1 MKQYRRDL
9 TVSAPAFVESGD
21 DRIVELA
28 FSSEAP
34 YSRIY
39 TDQNGD
45 PVELQ
50 EILVHD
56 QEAVDLSVLNDN
68 ASLLFNHIFEN
79 HIGVVVAGSA
89 RIDEDR
95 VGRALVQFS
104 KVGQMANET
113 FEKVKEG
120 TMSKVS
126 VGYTVLEGEADL
138 SKGVY
143 YAKKWQ
149 PYEISIVSVPADS
162 SVGVGRSLN
171 TSTDEPA
178 NNEEQREVNEPEN
191 KEQEVPVEE
200 QKPEEETRSE
210 EKQEKEE
217 PENEESNSDSGNGS
231 DDPQNVETE
240 EVNPE
245 EKRSEE
251 EPEVVKHDNAEFTGT
266 VESEEIN
273 TNTNE
278 NEEEK
283 AHEADP
289 VEEENTE
296 EVEQPFT
303 RSQEDTDEI
312 RAIGKHLNISED
324 EIQRAIEDKEITVES
339 FKQRAL
345 NITTESKNF
354 VKGKNTMT
362 DTIKNLEAKFDLNTA
377 MRSLAEGKALTGAEA
392 EYSQEEA
399 RKAAQR
405 GRAQRTNSVFVP
417 TSALAPVAGTEIRN
431 DSFVELLLQK
441 SVLGKL
447 GVNVISG
454 LTAPVA
460 VPRMSEGAVDSF
472 GFVAE
477 NGVSPNGE
485 VKFDNVPM
493 SLHTFTGGVP
503 VTRQAML
510 TMPNIGALIS
520 QHILKASRIKLE
532 QAILSAGAVANA
544 RDGIVKQIVDAGLV
558 SETELTYKAFMAE
571 LAKLTDA
578 GVDEAAISFAMR
590 GALKADLASTLRD
603 AGVAGYIIGDNDKLA
618 NRPVH
623 SSGVLAEGHIL
634 VGDFSA
640 VTIGEWAG
648 LEIDLDDTTYRSQ
661 GAVVPRVWCD
671 LDWALTDKQCL
682 RVMKASETRAKK

>member
-45 PVELQ
+45 PVELK

-56 QEAVDLSVLNDN
+56 KDAVDLDVLNDK
-68 ASLLFNHIFEN
+68 ASLLFNHEFDN
-79 HIGVVVAGSA
+79 HIGVVVPGSA
-89 RIDEDR
+89 RIDEDG
-95 VGRALVQFS
+95 VGRALVKFS
-104 KVGQMANET
+104 QVGQLANET
-113 FEKVKEG
+113 YDKVKEG

-126 VGYTVLEGEADL
+126 VGYTVLEGHADF

-143 YAKKWQ
+143 FVTKWQ

-171 TSTDEPA
+171 TITDEPA
-178 NNEEQREVNEPEN
+178 NNEENREVEVETEIKPEEEIRSEEN
-191 KEQEVPVEE
+191 KEQEELNNEESNSGTGDRSYRSETVEE
-200 QKPEEETRSE
+200 EKVTPEETRSE
-210 EKQEKEE
+210 E
-217 PENEESNSDSGNGS
+217 ENENSEELNTDTQES
-231 DDPQNVETE
+231 DDERQNNTET
-240 EVNPE
+240 
-245 EKRSEE
+245 
-251 EPEVVKHDNAEFTGT
+251 G
-266 VESEEIN
+266 
-273 TNTNE
+273 
-278 NEEEK
+278 EEEK
-283 AHEADP
+283 P
-289 VEEENTE
+289 I
-296 EVEQPFT
+296 EVEKPFE

-345 NITTESKNF
+345 NNITESKTF
-354 VKGKNTMT
+354 AKGKNNMT
-362 DTIKNLEAKFDLNTA
+362 DTIKTLENRFDLSVA
-377 MRSLAEGKALTGAEA
+377 MRSLAEGKALNGAEA
-392 EYSQEEA
+392 EYSQEMA

-405 GRAQRTNSVFVP
+405 GRAQRGNSVFVP

-431 DSFVELLLQK
+431 DSFVELLMKK
-441 SVLGKL
+441 SVLGSL
-447 GVNVISG
+447 GVNVLSG
-454 LTAPVA
+454 LTAPIA
-460 VPRMSEGAVDSF
+460 VPRMSEGALDAF

-477 NGVSPNGE
+477 NGVSQNSD

-510 TMPNIGALIS
+510 TMPNIGALIAE
-520 QHILKASRIKLE
+520 HILKASRIKLE
-532 QAILSAGAVANA
+532 QAILSAGANANA
-544 RDGIVKQIVDAGLV
+544 RDGIVKQLTDAGLV
-558 SETELTYKAFMAE
+558 TETALTYKAFLAE
-571 LAKLTDA
+571 IAKLTDA
-578 GVDEAAISFAMR
+578 GVDEAAIKFAMR

-603 AGVAGYIIGDNDKLA
+603 EGVSGYIIGENDKLA

-623 SSGVLAEGHIL
+623 SSGVLEAGQIL

-640 VTIGEWAG
+640 ITIGEWEG
-648 LEIDLDDTTYRSQ
+648 LEIDLDDTTFRSQ
-661 GAVVPRVWCD
+661 GAIVPRVWCD
-671 LDWALTDKQCL
+671 LDWAVTDKQCL
-682 RVMKASETRAKK
+682 RVMKAPAGRSK

>member
-45 PVELQ
+45 PVELK

-56 QEAVDLSVLNDN
+56 KDAVDLDVLNDK
-68 ASLLFNHIFEN
+68 ASLLFNHEFDN
-79 HIGVVVAGSA
+79 HIGVVVPGSA
-89 RIDEDR
+89 RIDEDG
-95 VGRALVQFS
+95 VGRALVKFS
-104 KVGQMANET
+104 QVGQLANET
-113 FEKVKEG
+113 YDKVKEG

-126 VGYTVLEGEADL
+126 VGYTVLEGHADF

-143 YAKKWQ
+143 YVTKWQ

-171 TSTDEPA
+171 TSVDEPA
-178 NNEEQREVNEPEN
+178 NNEEKREVEVETEIKPEEEIRSEEN
-191 KEQEVPVEE
+191 KEQEELNNEESNSGTGDRSDRSEIVEE
-200 QKPEEETRSE
+200 EKVTPEETRSE
-210 EKQEKEE
+210 EENKNENSEELNTDTQE
-217 PENEESNSDSGNGS
+217 S
-231 DDPQNVETE
+231 DDERQNNTET
-240 EVNPE
+240 
-245 EKRSEE
+245 
-251 EPEVVKHDNAEFTGT
+251 G
-266 VESEEIN
+266 
-273 TNTNE
+273 
-278 NEEEK
+278 EEEK
-283 AHEADP
+283 P
-289 VEEENTE
+289 VE
-296 EVEQPFT
+296 VEKPFE

-345 NITTESKNF
+345 NNITESKTF
-354 VKGKNTMT
+354 AKGKNNMT
-362 DTIKNLEAKFDLNTA
+362 DTIKTLENRFDLSVA
-377 MRSLAEGKALTGAEA
+377 MRSLAEGKALNGAEA
-392 EYSQEEA
+392 EYSQEMA

-405 GRAQRTNSVFVP
+405 GRAQRGNSVFVP

-431 DSFVELLLQK
+431 DSFVELLMKK
-441 SVLGKL
+441 SVLGSL
-447 GVNVISG
+447 GVNVLSG
-454 LTAPVA
+454 LTAPIA
-460 VPRMSEGAVDSF
+460 VPRMSEGALDAF

-477 NGVSPNGE
+477 NGVSQNSD

-510 TMPNIGALIS
+510 TMPNIGALIAE
-520 QHILKASRIKLE
+520 HILKASRIKLE
-532 QAILSAGAVANA
+532 QAILSAGANANA
-544 RDGIVKQIVDAGLV
+544 RDGIVKQLTDAGLV
-558 SETELTYKAFMAE
+558 TETALTYKAFLAE
-571 LAKLTDA
+571 IAKLTDA
-578 GVDEAAISFAMR
+578 GVDEAAIKFAMR

-603 AGVAGYIIGDNDKLA
+603 EGVSGYIIGENDKLA

-623 SSGVLAEGHIL
+623 SSGVLEAGQIL

-640 VTIGEWAG
+640 ITIGEWEG
-648 LEIDLDDTTYRSQ
+648 LEIDLDDTTFRSQ
-661 GAVVPRVWCD
+661 GAIVPRVWCD
-671 LDWALTDKQCL
+671 LDWAVTDKQCL
-682 RVMKASETRAKK
+682 RVMKAPAARSK

>member
-45 PVELQ
+45 PVELK

-56 QEAVDLSVLNDN
+56 KDAVDLDVLNDK
-68 ASLLFNHIFEN
+68 ASLLFNHEFDN
-79 HIGVVVAGSA
+79 HIGVVVPGSA
-89 RIDEDR
+89 RIDEDG
-95 VGRALVQFS
+95 VGRALVKFS
-104 KVGQMANET
+104 QVGQLANET
-113 FEKVKEG
+113 YDKVKEG

-126 VGYTVLEGEADL
+126 VGYTVLEGHADF

-143 YAKKWQ
+143 FVTKWQ

-171 TSTDEPA
+171 TITDEPA
-178 NNEEQREVNEPEN
+178 NNEENREVEVEN
-191 KEQEVPVEE
+191 KETEI
-200 QKPEEETRSE
+200 KPEEEIRSE
-210 EKQEKEE
+210 ENQENKE
-217 PENEESNSDSGNGS
+217 PENEESPSDSGNSSGDS
-231 DDPQNVETE
+231 ESIPQ

-245 EKRSEE
+245 ENRSEE
-251 EPEVVKHDNAEFTGT
+251 EKSDEL
-266 VESEEIN
+266 N
-273 TNTNE
+273 TNTESERQEEPQPE
-278 NEEEK
+278 NKPEEE
-283 AHEADP
+283 
-289 VEEENTE
+289 VF
-296 EVEQPFT
+296 Q
-303 RSQEDTDEI
+303 RSAEDTDEI

-345 NITTESKNF
+345 NINTESKTF
-354 VKGKNTMT
+354 AKGKIKMT
-362 DTIKNLEAKFDLNTA
+362 DTIKTLENRFDLSVA
-377 MRSLAEGKALTGAEA
+377 MRSLAEGKALNGAEA
-392 EYSQEEA
+392 EYSQEMA

-405 GRAQRTNSVFVP
+405 GRAQRGNSVFVP

-431 DSFVELLLQK
+431 DSFVELLMKK
-441 SVLGKL
+441 SVLGSL
-447 GVNVISG
+447 GVNVLSG
-454 LTAPVA
+454 LTAPIA
-460 VPRMSEGAVDSF
+460 VPRMSEGALDAF

-477 NGVSPNGE
+477 NGVSQNSD

-510 TMPNIGALIS
+510 TMPNIGALIAE
-520 QHILKASRIKLE
+520 HILKASRIKLE
-532 QAILSAGAVANA
+532 QAILSAGANANA
-544 RDGIVKQIVDAGLV
+544 RDGIVKQLTDAGLV
-558 SETELTYKAFMAE
+558 TETALTYKAFLAE
-571 LAKLTDA
+571 VAKLTDA
-578 GVDEAAISFAMR
+578 GVDEAAIKFAMR

-603 AGVAGYIIGDNDKLA
+603 EGVSGYIIGDNDKLA

-623 SSGVLAEGHIL
+623 SSGVLEAGSIL

-640 VTIGEWAG
+640 ITIGEWEG
-648 LEIDLDDTTYRSQ
+648 LEIDLDDTTFRSQ
-661 GAVVPRVWCD
+661 GAIVPRVWCD
-671 LDWALTDKQCL
+671 LDWAVTDKQCL
-682 RVMKASETRAKK
+682 RVMKAPAGRSK

>member
-45 PVELQ
+45 PVELK

-56 QEAVDLSVLNDN
+56 KDAVDLDVLNDK
-68 ASLLFNHIFEN
+68 ASLLFNHEFDN
-79 HIGVVVAGSA
+79 HIGVVVPGSA
-89 RIDEDR
+89 RIDEDG
-95 VGRALVQFS
+95 VGRALVKFS
-104 KVGQMANET
+104 QVGQLANET
-113 FEKVKEG
+113 YDKVKEG

-126 VGYTVLEGEADL
+126 VGYTVLEGHADF

-143 YAKKWQ
+143 FVTKWQ

-171 TSTDEPA
+171 TITDEPA
-178 NNEEQREVNEPEN
+178 NNEENREVEVETEIKPEEEIRSEEN
-191 KEQEVPVEE
+191 KEQEELNNEESNSGTGDRSDRSEIVEE
-200 QKPEEETRSE
+200 EKVTPEETRSE
-210 EKQEKEE
+210 EENKNENSEELNTDTQE
-217 PENEESNSDSGNGS
+217 S
-231 DDPQNVETE
+231 DDERQNNTET
-240 EVNPE
+240 
-245 EKRSEE
+245 
-251 EPEVVKHDNAEFTGT
+251 G
-266 VESEEIN
+266 
-273 TNTNE
+273 
-278 NEEEK
+278 EEEK
-283 AHEADP
+283 P
-289 VEEENTE
+289 VE
-296 EVEQPFT
+296 VEKPFE

-312 RAIGKHLNISED
+312 RAIGKHLNISDD

-345 NITTESKNF
+345 NNITESKTF
-354 VKGKNTMT
+354 AKGKNNMT
-362 DTIKNLEAKFDLNTA
+362 DTIKTLENRFDLSVA
-377 MRSLAEGKALTGAEA
+377 MRSLAEGKALNGAEA
-392 EYSQEEA
+392 EYSQEMA

-405 GRAQRTNSVFVP
+405 GRAQRGNSVFVP

-431 DSFVELLLQK
+431 DSFVELLMKK
-441 SVLGKL
+441 SVLGSL
-447 GVNVISG
+447 GVNVLSG
-454 LTAPVA
+454 LTAPIA
-460 VPRMSEGAVDSF
+460 VPRMSEGALDAF

-477 NGVSPNGE
+477 NGVSQNSD

-510 TMPNIGALIS
+510 TMPNIGALIAE
-520 QHILKASRIKLE
+520 HILKASRIKLE
-532 QAILSAGAVANA
+532 QAILSAGANANA
-544 RDGIVKQIVDAGLV
+544 RDGIVKQLTDAGLV
-558 SETELTYKAFMAE
+558 TETALTYKAFLAE
-571 LAKLTDA
+571 IAKLTDA
-578 GVDEAAISFAMR
+578 GVDEAAIKFAMR

-603 AGVAGYIIGDNDKLA
+603 EGVSGYIIGENDKLA

-623 SSGVLAEGHIL
+623 SSGVLEAGQIL

-640 VTIGEWAG
+640 ITIGEWEG
-648 LEIDLDDTTYRSQ
+648 LEIDLDDTTFRSQ
-661 GAVVPRVWCD
+661 GAIVPRVWCD
-671 LDWALTDKQCL
+671 LDWAVTDKQCL
-682 RVMKASETRAKK
+682 RVMKAPAGRSK

>member
-45 PVELQ
+45 PVELK

-56 QEAVDLSVLNDN
+56 KDAVDLDVLNDK
-68 ASLLFNHIFEN
+68 ASLLFNHEFDN
-79 HIGVVVAGSA
+79 HIGVVVPGSA
-89 RIDEDR
+89 RIDEDG
-95 VGRALVQFS
+95 VGRALVKFS
-104 KVGQMANET
+104 QVGQLANET
-113 FEKVKEG
+113 YDKVKEG

-126 VGYTVLEGEADL
+126 VGYTVLEGHADF

-143 YAKKWQ
+143 FVTKWQ

-171 TSTDEPA
+171 TSVDEPA
-178 NNEEQREVNEPEN
+178 NNEEKREVEVETEIKPEEEIRSEEN
-191 KEQEVPVEE
+191 KEQEELNNEESNSGTGDRSDRSEIVEE
-200 QKPEEETRSE
+200 EKVTPEETRSE
-210 EKQEKEE
+210 E
-217 PENEESNSDSGNGS
+217 ENENSEELNTDTQES
-231 DDPQNVETE
+231 DDERQNNTET
-240 EVNPE
+240 
-245 EKRSEE
+245 
-251 EPEVVKHDNAEFTGT
+251 G
-266 VESEEIN
+266 
-273 TNTNE
+273 
-278 NEEEK
+278 EEEK
-283 AHEADP
+283 P
-289 VEEENTE
+289 VE
-296 EVEQPFT
+296 VEKPFE

-345 NITTESKNF
+345 NNITESKTF
-354 VKGKNTMT
+354 AKGKNNMT
-362 DTIKNLEAKFDLNTA
+362 DTIKTLENRFDLSVA
-377 MRSLAEGKALTGAEA
+377 MRSLAEGKALNGAEA
-392 EYSQEEA
+392 EYSQEMA

-405 GRAQRTNSVFVP
+405 GRAQRGNSVFVP

-431 DSFVELLLQK
+431 DSFVELLMKK
-441 SVLGKL
+441 SVLGSL
-447 GVNVISG
+447 GVNVLSG
-454 LTAPVA
+454 LTAPIA
-460 VPRMSEGAVDSF
+460 VPRMSEGALDAF

-477 NGVSPNGE
+477 NGVSQNSD

-510 TMPNIGALIS
+510 TMPNIGALIAE
-520 QHILKASRIKLE
+520 HILKASRIKLE
-532 QAILSAGAVANA
+532 QAILSAGANANA
-544 RDGIVKQIVDAGLV
+544 RDGIVKQLTDAGLV
-558 SETELTYKAFMAE
+558 TETALTYKAFLAE
-571 LAKLTDA
+571 IAKLTDA
-578 GVDEAAISFAMR
+578 GVDEAAIKFAMR

-603 AGVAGYIIGDNDKLA
+603 EGVSGYIIGENDKLA

-623 SSGVLAEGHIL
+623 SSGVLEAGQIL

-640 VTIGEWAG
+640 ITIGEWEG
-648 LEIDLDDTTYRSQ
+648 LEIDLDDTTFRSQ
-661 GAVVPRVWCD
+661 GAIVPRVWCD
-671 LDWALTDKQCL
+671 LDWAVTDKQCL
-682 RVMKASETRAKK
+682 RVMKAPAARSK

>member
-45 PVELQ
+45 PVELK
-50 EILVHD
+50 EILVHTKD
-56 QEAVDLSVLNDN
+56 AVDLSVLNDK
-68 ASLLFNHIFEN
+68 ASLLFNHEFDN
-79 HIGVVVAGSA
+79 HIGVVVPGSA
-89 RIDEDR
+89 RIDEDG
-95 VGRALVQFS
+95 VGRALAQFS
-104 KVGQMANET
+104 KVGQLANET

-126 VGYTVLEGEADL
+126 VGYTVLEGHADF

-143 YAKKWQ
+143 FVTKWQ

-171 TSTDEPA
+171 TITDEPA
-178 NNEEQREVNEPEN
+178 NNEENREVEVEN
-191 KEQEVPVEE
+191 KEQETEIKPEEEIRSEEEPQENKEAENEESNSGSGDHSDRAEIVEE
-200 QKPEEETRSE
+200 EVKPEETRSE
-210 EKQEKEE
+210 EENK
-217 PENEESNSDSGNGS
+217 PEN
-231 DDPQNVETE
+231 
-240 EVNPE
+240 
-245 EKRSEE
+245 SEE
-251 EPEVVKHDNAEFTGT
+251 LNTDTQESDEERQNNTET
-266 VESEEIN
+266 V
-273 TNTNE
+273 
-278 NEEEK
+278 EEEK
-283 AHEADP
+283 
-289 VEEENTE
+289 TE
-296 EVEQPFT
+296 EVEKPFE
-303 RSQEDTDEI
+303 RSLEDTEEI

-324 EIQRAIEDKEITVES
+324 EIQRAIEDKETTVET

-345 NITTESKNF
+345 NINTESKTF
-354 VKGKNTMT
+354 AKGKIKMT
-362 DTIKNLEAKFDLNTA
+362 DTIKNLENRFDLSVA
-377 MRSLAEGKALTGAEA
+377 MRSLAEGKALNGAEK
-392 EYSQEEA
+392 EYSDEMA

-405 GRAQRTNSVFVP
+405 GRAQRGNSVFVP

-431 DSFVELLLQK
+431 DSFVELLMKK
-441 SVLGKL
+441 SVLGSL
-447 GVNVISG
+447 GVNVLSG
-454 LTAPVA
+454 LTAPIA
-460 VPRMSEGAVDSF
+460 IPRMSEGALDAF

-477 NGVSPNGE
+477 NGVSQNSD

-510 TMPNIGALIS
+510 TMPNIGALIADY
-520 QHILKASRIKLE
+520 ILKASRIKLE
-532 QAILSAGAVANA
+532 TAILSAGANANA
-544 RDGIVKQIVDAGLV
+544 RDGIVKQLTDAGLV
-558 SETELTYKAFMAE
+558 TETALTYKAFLGE
-571 LAKLTDA
+571 IAKLTDA
-578 GVDEAAISFAMR
+578 GVDEAAIKFAMR
-590 GALKADLASTLRD
+590 GVLKADLASTLRD
-603 AGVAGYIIGDNDKLA
+603 EGVSGYIIGDNDKLA

-623 SSGVLAEGHIL
+623 SSGVLEAGQIL

-640 VTIGEWAG
+640 ITIGEWEG

-671 LDWALTDKQCL
+671 LDWAVTDKQCL
-682 RVMKASETRAKK
+682 RVMKAPAVKAK

>member
-56 QEAVDLSVLNDN
+56 QEAVDLSVLNDK
-68 ASLLFNHIFEN
+68 ASMLFNHDFDN

-104 KVGQMANET
+104 KVGQLANET

-126 VGYTVLEGEADL
+126 VGYTVLEGRADF

-143 YAKKWQ
+143 FVTKWQ
-149 PYEISIVSVPADS
+149 PYEISVVSVPADS

-191 KEQEVPVEE
+191 KEQEQTPVEE
-200 QKPEEETRSE
+200 NKPEEETRSE

-217 PENEESNSDSGNGS
+217 PENEESNSDSGNSS
-231 DDPQNVETE
+231 DDSQDVETE
-240 EVNPE
+240 EVKPE
-245 EKRSEE
+245 ETRSEE
-251 EPEVVKHDNAEFTGT
+251 QPEEENKPAETD
-266 VESEEIN
+266 ELN

-289 VEEENTE
+289 VEKENTE

-345 NITTESKNF
+345 NINTESKTF
-354 VKGKNTMT
+354 TKGKNTMT
-362 DTIKNLEAKFDLNTA
+362 DTIKNLEAQFDLSA
-377 MRSLAEGKALTGAEA
+377 ALRSLSQEKALDGANA
-392 EYSQEEA
+392 EYSQEMA
-399 RKAAQR
+399 RQAAQR
-405 GRAQRTNSVFVP
+405 GRAQRSNSVFVP
-417 TSALAPVAGTEIRN
+417 TSALTPVVGTDIRH
-431 DSFVELLLQK
+431 DSFVDLLLEK
-441 SVLGKL
+441 SVLGAL
-447 GVNVISG
+447 GVNTLTG
-454 LTAPVA
+454 LTAPISL
-460 VPRMSEGAVDSF
+460 PRMNKNATDAF
-472 GFVAE
+472 GFVNE
-477 NGVSPNGE
+477 NGEGALSE
-485 VKFDNVPM
+485 VAFDGVPM
-493 SLHTFTGGVP
+493 SMKTFTGAVAIS
-503 VTRQAML
+503 RQSML
-510 TMPNIGALIS
+510 SMPNIGALVAEHLI
-520 QHILKASRIKLE
+520 KASRIKLE
-532 QAILSAGAVANA
+532 KLILGNADVTNA
-544 RDGIVKQIVDAGLV
+544 RAGLV
-558 SETELTYKAFMAE
+558 KQLIDAGKVVKCGLTHKDFLVE
-571 LAKLTDA
+571 IAKLTDA
-578 GVDEAAISFAMR
+578 GVDEAAISLAMR
-590 GALKADLASTLRD
+590 GALAADLASTLRD
-603 AGVAGYIIGDNDKLA
+603 QAVAGYIMENGKIA

-623 SSGVLAEGHIL
+623 TSGVLAEDAIL
-634 VGDFSA
+634 AGDFSA
-640 VTIGEWAG
+640 LTIGEWAG
-648 LEIDLDDTTYRSQ
+648 LEIDVDTTSLRAK
-661 GAVVPRVWCD
+661 GGTAVRVWAD
-671 LDWALTDKQCL
+671 LDWAVSNPDAI
-682 RVMKASETRAKK
+682 RVIQKSEEARAKK

>member
-45 PVELQ
+45 PVELK

-56 QEAVDLSVLNDN
+56 KDAVDLDVLNDK
-68 ASLLFNHIFEN
+68 ASLLFNHEFDN
-79 HIGVVVAGSA
+79 HIGVVVPGSA
-89 RIDEDR
+89 RIDEDG

-104 KVGQMANET
+104 KVGQLANET

-126 VGYTVLEGEADL
+126 VGYTVLEGHADF

-143 YAKKWQ
+143 FVTKWQ

-171 TSTDEPA
+171 TITDEPA
-178 NNEEQREVNEPEN
+178 NNEENREVEVETEIKPEEEIRSEEN
-191 KEQEVPVEE
+191 KEQEELNNEESNSGTGDRSDRSETVEE
-200 QKPEEETRSE
+200 EKVTPEETRSE
-210 EKQEKEE
+210 EENKNENSEELNTDTQE
-217 PENEESNSDSGNGS
+217 S
-231 DDPQNVETE
+231 DDERQNNTET
-240 EVNPE
+240 
-245 EKRSEE
+245 
-251 EPEVVKHDNAEFTGT
+251 G
-266 VESEEIN
+266 
-273 TNTNE
+273 
-278 NEEEK
+278 EEEK
-283 AHEADP
+283 P
-289 VEEENTE
+289 VE
-296 EVEQPFT
+296 VEKPFE

-345 NITTESKNF
+345 NNITESKTF
-354 VKGKNTMT
+354 AKGKNNMT
-362 DTIKNLEAKFDLNTA
+362 DTIKTLENRFDLSVA
-377 MRSLAEGKALTGAEA
+377 MRSLAEGKALNGAEA
-392 EYSQEEA
+392 EYSQEMA

-405 GRAQRTNSVFVP
+405 GRAQRGNSVFVP

-431 DSFVELLLQK
+431 DSFVELLMKK
-441 SVLGKL
+441 SVLGSL
-447 GVNVISG
+447 GVNVLSG
-454 LTAPVA
+454 LTAPIA
-460 VPRMSEGAVDSF
+460 VPRMSEGALDAF

-477 NGVSPNGE
+477 NGVSQNSD

-510 TMPNIGALIS
+510 TMPNIGALIAE
-520 QHILKASRIKLE
+520 HILKASRIKLE
-532 QAILSAGAVANA
+532 QAILSAGANANA
-544 RDGIVKQIVDAGLV
+544 RDGIVKQLTDAGLV
-558 SETELTYKAFMAE
+558 TETALTYKAFLAE
-571 LAKLTDA
+571 IAKLTDA
-578 GVDEAAISFAMR
+578 GVDEAAIKFAMR

-603 AGVAGYIIGDNDKLA
+603 EGVSGYIIGENDKLA

-623 SSGVLAEGHIL
+623 SSGVLEAGQIL

-640 VTIGEWAG
+640 ITIGEWEG
-648 LEIDLDDTTYRSQ
+648 LEIDLDDTTFRSQ
-661 GAVVPRVWCD
+661 GAIVPRVWCD
-671 LDWALTDKQCL
+671 LDWAVTDKQCL
-682 RVMKASETRAKK
+682 RVMKAPAGRSK

>member
-45 PVELQ
+45 PVELK

-56 QEAVDLSVLNDN
+56 KDAVDLDVLNDK
-68 ASLLFNHIFEN
+68 ASLLFNHEFDN
-79 HIGVVVAGSA
+79 HIGVVVPGSA
-89 RIDEDR
+89 RIDEDG
-95 VGRALVQFS
+95 VGRALVKFS
-104 KVGQMANET
+104 QVGQLANET
-113 FEKVKEG
+113 YDKVKEG

-126 VGYTVLEGEADL
+126 VGYTVQEGYADF

-143 YAKKWQ
+143 YVSRWQ

-171 TSTDEPA
+171 TNTDELD
-178 NNEEQREVNEPEN
+178 EEKREVEVENKETEIKPEEEIRSEENQENKEPEN
-191 KEQEVPVEE
+191 EESPSDSGNSSSDSESIPQEV
-200 QKPEEETRSE
+200 KPEETRSE
-210 EKQEKEE
+210 EQPEE
-217 PENEESNSDSGNGS
+217 NKP
-231 DDPQNVETE
+231 VETDE
-240 EVNPE
+240 L
-245 EKRSEE
+245 
-251 EPEVVKHDNAEFTGT
+251 
-266 VESEEIN
+266 N
-273 TNTNE
+273 TNTESERQEEIQPE
-278 NEEEK
+278 NKPEEE
-283 AHEADP
+283 
-289 VEEENTE
+289 VF
-296 EVEQPFT
+296 Q
-303 RSQEDTDEI
+303 RSAEDTDEI

-345 NITTESKNF
+345 NINTESKTF
-354 VKGKNTMT
+354 AKGKIKMT
-362 DTIKNLEAKFDLNTA
+362 DTIKTLENRFDLSVA
-377 MRSLAEGKALTGAEA
+377 MRSLAEGKALNGAEA
-392 EYSQEEA
+392 EYSQEMA

-405 GRAQRTNSVFVP
+405 GRAQRGNSVFVP

-431 DSFVELLLQK
+431 DSFVELLMKK
-441 SVLGKL
+441 SVLGSL
-447 GVNVISG
+447 GVNVLSG
-454 LTAPVA
+454 LTAPIA
-460 VPRMSEGAVDSF
+460 VPRMSEGALDAF

-477 NGVSPNGE
+477 NGVSQNSD

-510 TMPNIGALIS
+510 TMPNIGALIAE
-520 QHILKASRIKLE
+520 HILKASRIKLE
-532 QAILSAGAVANA
+532 QAILSAGANANA
-544 RDGIVKQIVDAGLV
+544 RDGIVKQLTDAGLV
-558 SETELTYKAFMAE
+558 TETALTYKAFLAE
-571 LAKLTDA
+571 VAKLTDA
-578 GVDEAAISFAMR
+578 GVDEAAIKFAMR

-603 AGVAGYIIGDNDKLA
+603 EGVSGYIIGDNDKLA

-623 SSGVLAEGHIL
+623 SSGVLEAGSIL

-640 VTIGEWAG
+640 ITIGEWEG
-648 LEIDLDDTTYRSQ
+648 LEIDLDDTTFRSQ
-661 GAVVPRVWCD
+661 GAIVPRVWCD
-671 LDWALTDKQCL
+671 LDWAVTDKQCL
-682 RVMKASETRAKK
+682 RVMKAPAGKAAK

>member
-45 PVELQ
+45 PVELK
-50 EILVHD
+50 EILVHTKD
-56 QEAVDLSVLNDN
+56 AVDLSVLNDK
-68 ASLLFNHIFEN
+68 ASLLFNHEFDN
-79 HIGVVVAGSA
+79 HIGVVVPGSA
-89 RIDEDR
+89 RIDEDG
-95 VGRALVQFS
+95 VGRALAQFS
-104 KVGQMANET
+104 KVGQLANET

-126 VGYTVLEGEADL
+126 VGYTVLEGHADF

-143 YAKKWQ
+143 FVTKWQ

-171 TSTDEPA
+171 TITDEPA
-178 NNEEQREVNEPEN
+178 NNEENREVEVEN
-191 KEQEVPVEE
+191 KEQETEI
-200 QKPEEETRSE
+200 KPEEEIRSEEEPQEIKETENEESPSDSGDRSGDSESIPQDEVNPEETRSE
-210 EKQEKEE
+210 EENK
-217 PENEESNSDSGNGS
+217 PEN
-231 DDPQNVETE
+231 
-240 EVNPE
+240 
-245 EKRSEE
+245 SEE
-251 EPEVVKHDNAEFTGT
+251 LNTDTQESDEERQNNTET
-266 VESEEIN
+266 V
-273 TNTNE
+273 
-278 NEEEK
+278 EEEK
-283 AHEADP
+283 
-289 VEEENTE
+289 TE
-296 EVEQPFT
+296 EVEKPFE
-303 RSQEDTDEI
+303 RSLEDTEEI

-324 EIQRAIEDKEITVES
+324 EIQRAIEDKETTVET

-345 NITTESKNF
+345 NINTESKTF
-354 VKGKNTMT
+354 AKGKIKMT
-362 DTIKNLEAKFDLNTA
+362 DTIKNLENRFDLSVA
-377 MRSLAEGKALTGAEA
+377 MRSLAEGKALNGAEK
-392 EYSQEEA
+392 EYSDEMA

-405 GRAQRTNSVFVP
+405 GRAQRGNSVFVP

-431 DSFVELLLQK
+431 DSFVELLMKK
-441 SVLGKL
+441 SVLGSL
-447 GVNVISG
+447 GVNVLSG
-454 LTAPVA
+454 LTAPIA
-460 VPRMSEGAVDSF
+460 IPRMSEGALDAF

-477 NGVSPNGE
+477 NGVSQNSD

-510 TMPNIGALIS
+510 TMPNIGALIADY
-520 QHILKASRIKLE
+520 ILKASRIKLE
-532 QAILSAGAVANA
+532 TAILSAGVNANA
-544 RDGIVKQIVDAGLV
+544 RDGIVKQLTDAGLV
-558 SETELTYKAFMAE
+558 TETALTYKAFLAE
-571 LAKLTDA
+571 IAKLTDA
-578 GVDEAAISFAMR
+578 GVDEAAIKFAMR
-590 GALKADLASTLRD
+590 GVLKADLASTLRD
-603 AGVAGYIIGDNDKLA
+603 EGVSGYIIGDNDKLA

-623 SSGVLAEGHIL
+623 SSGVLEAGQIL

-640 VTIGEWAG
+640 ITIGEWEG

-671 LDWALTDKQCL
+671 LDWAVTDKQCL
-682 RVMKASETRAKK
+682 RVMKAPAVRGK

>member
-45 PVELQ
+45 PVELK
-50 EILVHD
+50 EILVHTQD
-56 QEAVDLSVLNDN
+56 AVDLSVLNDK
-68 ASLLFNHIFEN
+68 ASLLFNHEFDN
-79 HIGVVVAGSA
+79 HIGVVVPGSA
-89 RIDEDR
+89 RIDEDG
-95 VGRALVQFS
+95 VGRALAQFS
-104 KVGQMANET
+104 KVGQLANET

-126 VGYTVLEGEADL
+126 VGYTVQEGYADF

-143 YAKKWQ
+143 FVSRWQ

-171 TSTDEPA
+171 TITDEPA
-178 NNEEQREVNEPEN
+178 NNEENREVEVEN
-191 KEQEVPVEE
+191 KEQETEIKPEEEIRSEEEPQENKEAENEESNSGSGDHSDRAEIVEE
-200 QKPEEETRSE
+200 EVKPEETRSE
-210 EKQEKEE
+210 EENK
-217 PENEESNSDSGNGS
+217 PEN
-231 DDPQNVETE
+231 
-240 EVNPE
+240 
-245 EKRSEE
+245 SEE
-251 EPEVVKHDNAEFTGT
+251 LNTDTQESDEERQNNTET
-266 VESEEIN
+266 V
-273 TNTNE
+273 
-278 NEEEK
+278 EEEK
-283 AHEADP
+283 
-289 VEEENTE
+289 TE
-296 EVEQPFT
+296 EVEKPFE
-303 RSQEDTDEI
+303 RSLEDTEEI

-324 EIQRAIEDKEITVES
+324 EIQRAIEDKETTVES

-345 NITTESKNF
+345 NINTESKTF
-354 VKGKNTMT
+354 AKGKIKMT
-362 DTIKNLEAKFDLNTA
+362 DTIKNLENRFDLSVA
-377 MRSLAEGKALTGAEA
+377 MRSLAEGKALNGAEA
-392 EYSQEEA
+392 EYSQEQA

-405 GRAQRTNSVFVP
+405 GRAQRSNSVFVP

-441 SVLGKL
+441 SVLGSL
-447 GVNVISG
+447 GVNVLSG
-454 LTAPVA
+454 LTAPIA
-460 VPRMSEGAVDSF
+460 VPRMSKGAVDGF

-477 NGVSPNGE
+477 NGVSPNSE

-510 TMPNIGALIS
+510 TMPNIGAVIAE
-520 QHILKASRIKLE
+520 HILKASRIKLE
-532 QAILSAGAVANA
+532 TAILSAGANANA
-544 RDGIVKQIVDAGLV
+544 RDGVVKQLVDAGLV
-558 SETELTYKAFMAE
+558 TETALTYKAFLAE
-571 LAKLTDA
+571 VAKLTDA
-578 GVDEAAISFAMR
+578 GVDEAAIKFAMR

-603 AGVAGYIIGDNDKLA
+603 EGVSGYIIGDNDKLA

-623 SSGVLAEGHIL
+623 SSGVLEAGHIL

-640 VTIGEWAG
+640 VTVGEWEG

-661 GAVVPRVWCD
+661 GAIVPRVWCD
-671 LDWALTDKQCL
+671 LDWAVTDTQCL
-682 RVMKASETRAKK
+682 RVMKATAVKAK

>member
-45 PVELQ
+45 PVELK

-56 QEAVDLSVLNDN
+56 KDAVDLDVLNDK
-68 ASLLFNHIFEN
+68 ASLLFNHEFDN
-79 HIGVVVAGSA
+79 HIGVVVPGSA
-89 RIDEDR
+89 RIDEDG
-95 VGRALVQFS
+95 VGRALVKFS
-104 KVGQMANET
+104 QVGQLANET
-113 FEKVKEG
+113 YDKVKEG

-126 VGYTVLEGEADL
+126 VGYTVLEGHADF

-143 YAKKWQ
+143 FVTKWQ

-171 TSTDEPA
+171 TSVDEPA
-178 NNEEQREVNEPEN
+178 NNEEKREVEVETEIKPEEEIRSEEN
-191 KEQEVPVEE
+191 KEQEELNNEESNSGTGDRSDRSEIVEE
-200 QKPEEETRSE
+200 EKVTPEETRSE
-210 EKQEKEE
+210 E
-217 PENEESNSDSGNGS
+217 ENENSEELNTDTQES
-231 DDPQNVETE
+231 DDERQNNTET
-240 EVNPE
+240 
-245 EKRSEE
+245 
-251 EPEVVKHDNAEFTGT
+251 G
-266 VESEEIN
+266 
-273 TNTNE
+273 
-278 NEEEK
+278 EEEK
-283 AHEADP
+283 P
-289 VEEENTE
+289 VE
-296 EVEQPFT
+296 VEKPFE

-345 NITTESKNF
+345 NNITESKTF
-354 VKGKNTMT
+354 AKGKNNMT
-362 DTIKNLEAKFDLNTA
+362 DTIKTLENRFDLSVA
-377 MRSLAEGKALTGAEA
+377 MRSLAEGKALNGAEA
-392 EYSQEEA
+392 EYSQEMA

-405 GRAQRTNSVFVP
+405 GRAQRGNSVFVP

-431 DSFVELLLQK
+431 DSFVELLMKK
-441 SVLGKL
+441 SVLGSL
-447 GVNVISG
+447 GVNVLSG
-454 LTAPVA
+454 LTAPIA
-460 VPRMSEGAVDSF
+460 VPRMSEGALDAF

-477 NGVSPNGE
+477 NGVSQNSD

-510 TMPNIGALIS
+510 TMPNIGALIAE
-520 QHILKASRIKLE
+520 HILKASRIKLE
-532 QAILSAGAVANA
+532 QAILSAGANANA
-544 RDGIVKQIVDAGLV
+544 RDGIVKQLTDAGLV
-558 SETELTYKAFMAE
+558 TETALTYKAFLAE
-571 LAKLTDA
+571 IAKLTDA
-578 GVDEAAISFAMR
+578 GVDEAAIKFAMR

-603 AGVAGYIIGDNDKLA
+603 EGVSGYIIGENDKLA

-623 SSGVLAEGHIL
+623 SSGVLEAGQIL

-640 VTIGEWAG
+640 ITIGEWEG
-648 LEIDLDDTTYRSQ
+648 LEIDLDDTTFRSQ
-661 GAVVPRVWCD
+661 GAIVPRVWCD
-671 LDWALTDKQCL
+671 LDWAVTDKQCL
-682 RVMKASETRAKK
+682 RVMKAPAGRSK

>member
-45 PVELQ
+45 PVELK

-56 QEAVDLSVLNDN
+56 KDAVDLDVLNDK
-68 ASLLFNHIFEN
+68 ASLLFNHEFDN
-79 HIGVVVAGSA
+79 HIGVVVPGSA
-89 RIDEDR
+89 RIDEDG
-95 VGRALVQFS
+95 VGRALVKFS
-104 KVGQMANET
+104 QVGQLANET
-113 FEKVKEG
+113 YDKVKEG

-126 VGYTVLEGEADL
+126 VGYTVLEGHADF

-143 YAKKWQ
+143 FVTKWQ

-171 TSTDEPA
+171 TITDEPA
-178 NNEEQREVNEPEN
+178 NNEENREVEVETEIKPEEEIRSEEN
-191 KEQEVPVEE
+191 KEQEELNNEESNSGTGDRSDRSETVEE
-200 QKPEEETRSE
+200 EKVTPEETRSE
-210 EKQEKEE
+210 E
-217 PENEESNSDSGNGS
+217 ENENSEELNTDTQES
-231 DDPQNVETE
+231 DDERQNNTET
-240 EVNPE
+240 
-245 EKRSEE
+245 
-251 EPEVVKHDNAEFTGT
+251 G
-266 VESEEIN
+266 
-273 TNTNE
+273 
-278 NEEEK
+278 EEEK
-283 AHEADP
+283 P
-289 VEEENTE
+289 VE
-296 EVEQPFT
+296 VEKPFE

-345 NITTESKNF
+345 NNITESKTF
-354 VKGKNTMT
+354 AKGKNNMT
-362 DTIKNLEAKFDLNTA
+362 DTIKTLENRFDLSVA
-377 MRSLAEGKALTGAEA
+377 MRSLAEGKALNGAEA
-392 EYSQEEA
+392 EYSQEMA

-405 GRAQRTNSVFVP
+405 GRAQRGNSVFVP

-431 DSFVELLLQK
+431 DSFVELLMKK
-441 SVLGKL
+441 SVLGSL
-447 GVNVISG
+447 GVNVLSG
-454 LTAPVA
+454 LTAPIA
-460 VPRMSEGAVDSF
+460 VPRMSEGALDAF

-477 NGVSPNGE
+477 NGVSQNSD

-510 TMPNIGALIS
+510 TMPNIGALIAE
-520 QHILKASRIKLE
+520 HILKASRIKLE
-532 QAILSAGAVANA
+532 QAILSAGANANA
-544 RDGIVKQIVDAGLV
+544 RDGIVKQLTDAGLV
-558 SETELTYKAFMAE
+558 TETALTYKAFLAE
-571 LAKLTDA
+571 IAKLTDA
-578 GVDEAAISFAMR
+578 GVDEAAIKFAMR

-603 AGVAGYIIGDNDKLA
+603 EGVSGYIIGENDKLA

-623 SSGVLAEGHIL
+623 SSGVLEAGQIL

-640 VTIGEWAG
+640 ITIGEWEG
-648 LEIDLDDTTYRSQ
+648 LEIDLDDTTFRSQ
-661 GAVVPRVWCD
+661 GAIVPRVWCD
-671 LDWALTDKQCL
+671 LDWAVTDKQCL
-682 RVMKASETRAKK
+682 RVMKAPAGRSK

>member
-45 PVELQ
+45 PVELK

-56 QEAVDLSVLNDN
+56 KDAVDLDVLNDK
-68 ASLLFNHIFEN
+68 ASLLFNHEFDN
-79 HIGVVVAGSA
+79 HIGVVVPGSA
-89 RIDEDR
+89 RIDEDG
-95 VGRALVQFS
+95 VGRALVKFS
-104 KVGQMANET
+104 QVGQLANET
-113 FEKVKEG
+113 YDKVKEG

-126 VGYTVLEGEADL
+126 VGYTVLEGHADF

-143 YAKKWQ
+143 FVTKWQ

-171 TSTDEPA
+171 TITDEPA
-178 NNEEQREVNEPEN
+178 NNEENREVEVETEIKPEEEIRSEEN
-191 KEQEVPVEE
+191 KEQEELNNEESNSGTGDRSDRSETVEE
-200 QKPEEETRSE
+200 EKVTPEETRSE
-210 EKQEKEE
+210 EE
-217 PENEESNSDSGNGS
+217 
-231 DDPQNVETE
+231 
-240 EVNPE
+240 
-245 EKRSEE
+245 
-251 EPEVVKHDNAEFTGT
+251 
-266 VESEEIN
+266 
-273 TNTNE
+273 NE
-278 NEEEK
+278 NENSEELNTDTQESDDERQNNTETGEEEK
-283 AHEADP
+283 P
-289 VEEENTE
+289 VE
-296 EVEQPFT
+296 VEKPFE

-312 RAIGKHLNISED
+312 RAIGKHLNISDD

-345 NITTESKNF
+345 NNITESKTF
-354 VKGKNTMT
+354 AKGKNNMT
-362 DTIKNLEAKFDLNTA
+362 DTIKTLENRFDLSVA
-377 MRSLAEGKALTGAEA
+377 MRSLAEGKALNGAEA
-392 EYSQEEA
+392 EYSQEMA

-405 GRAQRTNSVFVP
+405 GRAQRGNSVFVP

-431 DSFVELLLQK
+431 DSFVELLMKK
-441 SVLGKL
+441 SVLGSL
-447 GVNVISG
+447 GVNVLSG
-454 LTAPVA
+454 LTAPIA
-460 VPRMSEGAVDSF
+460 VPRMSEGALDAF

-477 NGVSPNGE
+477 NGVSQNSD

-510 TMPNIGALIS
+510 TMPNIGALIAE
-520 QHILKASRIKLE
+520 HILKASRIKLE
-532 QAILSAGAVANA
+532 QAILSAGANANA
-544 RDGIVKQIVDAGLV
+544 RDGIVKQLTDAGLV
-558 SETELTYKAFMAE
+558 TETALTYKAFLAE
-571 LAKLTDA
+571 IAKLTDA
-578 GVDEAAISFAMR
+578 GVDEAAIKFAMR

-603 AGVAGYIIGDNDKLA
+603 EGVSGYIIGENDKLA

-623 SSGVLAEGHIL
+623 SSGVLEAGQIL

-640 VTIGEWAG
+640 ITIGEWEG
-648 LEIDLDDTTYRSQ
+648 LEIDLDDTTFRSQ
-661 GAVVPRVWCD
+661 GAIVPRVWCD
-671 LDWALTDKQCL
+671 LDWAVTDKQCL
-682 RVMKASETRAKK
+682 RVMKAPAARSK

>member
-45 PVELQ
+45 PVELK

-56 QEAVDLSVLNDN
+56 KDAVDLNVLNDK
-68 ASLLFNHIFEN
+68 ASLLFNHEFDN
-79 HIGVVVAGSA
+79 HIGVVVPGSA
-89 RIDEDR
+89 RIDEDG

-104 KVGQMANET
+104 KVGQLANET

-126 VGYTVLEGEADL
+126 VGYTVLEGHADF

-143 YAKKWQ
+143 YVTKWQ

-171 TSTDEPA
+171 TITDEPA
-178 NNEEQREVNEPEN
+178 NNEENREVEVETEIKPEEEIRSEEN
-191 KEQEVPVEE
+191 KEQEELNNEESNSGTGDRSDRSETVEE
-200 QKPEEETRSE
+200 EKVTPEETRSE
-210 EKQEKEE
+210 EENKNENSEELNTDTQE
-217 PENEESNSDSGNGS
+217 S
-231 DDPQNVETE
+231 DDERQNNTET
-240 EVNPE
+240 
-245 EKRSEE
+245 
-251 EPEVVKHDNAEFTGT
+251 G
-266 VESEEIN
+266 
-273 TNTNE
+273 
-278 NEEEK
+278 EEEK
-283 AHEADP
+283 P
-289 VEEENTE
+289 VE
-296 EVEQPFT
+296 VEKPFE

-345 NITTESKNF
+345 NNITESKTF
-354 VKGKNTMT
+354 AKGKNNMT
-362 DTIKNLEAKFDLNTA
+362 DTIKTLENRFDLSVA
-377 MRSLAEGKALTGAEA
+377 MRSLAEGKALNGAEA
-392 EYSQEEA
+392 EYSQEMA

-405 GRAQRTNSVFVP
+405 GRAQRGNSVFVP

-431 DSFVELLLQK
+431 DSFVELLMKK
-441 SVLGKL
+441 SVLGSL
-447 GVNVISG
+447 GVNVLSG
-454 LTAPVA
+454 LTAPIA
-460 VPRMSEGAVDSF
+460 VPRMSEGALDAF

-477 NGVSPNGE
+477 NGVSQNSD

-510 TMPNIGALIS
+510 TMPNIGALIAE
-520 QHILKASRIKLE
+520 HILKASRIKLE
-532 QAILSAGAVANA
+532 QAILSAGANANA
-544 RDGIVKQIVDAGLV
+544 RDGIVKQLTDAGLV
-558 SETELTYKAFMAE
+558 TETALTYKAFLAE
-571 LAKLTDA
+571 IAKLTDA
-578 GVDEAAISFAMR
+578 GVDEAAIKFAMR

-603 AGVAGYIIGDNDKLA
+603 EGVSGYIIGENDKLA

-623 SSGVLAEGHIL
+623 SSGVLEAGQIL

-640 VTIGEWAG
+640 ITIGEWEG
-648 LEIDLDDTTYRSQ
+648 LEIDLDDTTFRSQ
-661 GAVVPRVWCD
+661 GAIVPRVWCD
-671 LDWALTDKQCL
+671 LDWAVTDKQCL
-682 RVMKASETRAKK
+682 RVMKAPAGRSK